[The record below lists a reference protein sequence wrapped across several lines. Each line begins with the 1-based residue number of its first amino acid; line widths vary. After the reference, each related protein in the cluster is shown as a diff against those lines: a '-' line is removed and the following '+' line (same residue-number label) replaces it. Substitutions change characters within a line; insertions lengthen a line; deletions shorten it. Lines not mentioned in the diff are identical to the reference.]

1 MARRKEFRWH
11 IAVFLAPAVLV
22 YTAIMIVPLI
32 GTLNL
37 ALWGES
43 EAGPVFVG
51 LRNFATLFGD
61 PRWSASFWNALA
73 NNAWFFL
80 VHMLVQN
87 PVGVMLAALLS
98 SPRLRMAAF
107 YRTAIFIPT
116 ILSFVIVGFVWKL
129 ILSPIWGIASS
140 RPPPNWTGA
149 NSPVIS

>member
-11 IAVFLAPAVLV
+11 ITVFLAPAVLV

-87 PVGVMLAALLS
+87 PVGVMLAALL
-98 SPRLRMAAF
+98 
-107 YRTAIFIPT
+107 
-116 ILSFVIVGFVWKL
+116 FVSV
-129 ILSPIWGIASS
+129 A
-140 RPPPNWTGA
+140 
-149 NSPVIS
+149 